1 MLYCSAAVS
10 CNTATLQYRST
21 DISVFREWIMTIGR
35 FGLRRRNY
43 DFPPFRPPSEANS
56 LLLRVTRGCPW
67 NRCTFCSM
75 YKGVKFEIRDL
86 EEILGDIELARDL
99 YGDRIRTV
107 FIGDSNSLVAKT
119 EMLVKILN
127 ALFSSFPHIERVTS
141 YARAK
146 TIAKKPLEDLIKIYE
161 AGLTRLHVGL
171 ETGDRDLLQEIEKG
185 ASPEEM
191 IEAGRKAKEA
201 GFEYSLYVLLGIG
214 GEEKW
219 EQHARGTAEVLNQ
232 VDPHFIRV
240 RTFIAQPNSLLYE
253 AVEEGRL
260 HPASPETILKETK
273 LLLEKLQVT
282 SQFLSDH
289 ISNLLPL
296 HGKLPEDKERMLQ
309 MIEEALTGL
318 KENDLLREEMEI
330 RRHLTNL

>member
-1 MLYCSAAVS
+1 
-10 CNTATLQYRST
+10 
-21 DISVFREWIMTIGR
+21 MTIGR

-75 YKGVKFEIRDL
+75 YKGMKFEVRNL

-99 YGDRIRTV
+99 YGDRIGTV

-119 EMLVKILN
+119 EMLVKVLN
-127 ALFSSFPHIERVTS
+127 ALFTSFPNIQRVTS

-146 TIAKKPLEDLIKIYE
+146 TIAKKPLEDLIKIYQ

-171 ETGDRDLLQEIEKG
+171 ETGDRELLKEIEKG
-185 ASPEEM
+185 ATPEEM
-191 IEAGRKAKEA
+191 IEAGKRAKEA

-232 VDPHFIRV
+232 IDPHFIRV
-240 RTFIAQPNSLLYE
+240 RTFIPQPDSPLYE
-253 AVEEGRL
+253 AMVEGRFQ
-260 HPASPETILKETK
+260 PASPETILKETK
-273 LLLEKLQVT
+273 LLLQKLQVT

-296 HGKLPEDKERMLQ
+296 HGKLPEDKKKMIQ
-309 MIEEALTGL
+309 MIGEALKEL
-318 KENDLLREEMEI
+318 KENDSLREEMEM

>member
-1 MLYCSAAVS
+1 
-10 CNTATLQYRST
+10 
-21 DISVFREWIMTIGR
+21 
-35 FGLRRRNY
+35 
-43 DFPPFRPPSEANS
+43 
-56 LLLRVTRGCPW
+56 
-67 NRCTFCSM
+67 M
-75 YKGVKFEIRDL
+75 YKGLKFEIRDL
-86 EEILGDIELARDL
+86 EEVLADIELAKDL

-119 EMLVKILN
+119 EMLAKILN

-146 TIAKKPLEDLIKIYE
+146 TIAKKPLEDLIKIFQ

-171 ETGDRDLLQEIEKG
+171 ETGDRDLLKEIEKG
-185 ASPEEM
+185 ATPEEM

-232 VDPHFIRV
+232 IDPHFIRV
-240 RTFIAQPNSLLYE
+240 RTFIPQPNSPFYE
-253 AVEEGRL
+253 AMVEG
-260 HPASPETILKETK
+260 HFQPASPETILKETK

-296 HGKLPEDKERMLQ
+296 HGKLPQDKEKMIQ
-309 MIEEALTGL
+309 MIEEALKELG
-318 KENDLLREEMEI
+318 ENDSLREEMEL
-330 RRHLTNL
+330 RRHLINL

>member
-1 MLYCSAAVS
+1 
-10 CNTATLQYRST
+10 
-21 DISVFREWIMTIGR
+21 MTIGR

-67 NRCTFCSM
+67 NRCAFCSM
-75 YKGVKFEIRDL
+75 YKGMKFEVRDL

-99 YGDRIRTV
+99 YGDRIGTV

-119 EMLVKILN
+119 EMLVKVLN
-127 ALFSSFPHIERVTS
+127 ALFTSFPNIQRVTS

-146 TIAKKPLEDLIKIYE
+146 TIAKKPLEDLIKIYQ

-171 ETGDRDLLQEIEKG
+171 ETGDRELLKEIEKG
-185 ASPEEM
+185 ATPEEM
-191 IEAGRKAKEA
+191 IEAGKRAKEA

-232 VDPHFIRV
+232 IDPHFIRV
-240 RTFIAQPNSLLYE
+240 RTFIPQPDSPLYE
-253 AVEEGRL
+253 AMVKGRFQ
-260 HPASPETILKETK
+260 PASPETILKETK
-273 LLLEKLQVT
+273 LLLQKLQVT

-296 HGKLPEDKERMLQ
+296 HGKLPEDKEKMIQ
-309 MIEEALTGL
+309 MIGEALKEL
-318 KENDLLREEMEI
+318 KENDSLREEMEM

>member
-1 MLYCSAAVS
+1 
-10 CNTATLQYRST
+10 
-21 DISVFREWIMTIGR
+21 MTIGR

-43 DFPPFRPPSEANS
+43 DFPPFRPPSEASS
-56 LLLRVTRGCPW
+56 LLLRITRGCPW

-75 YKGVKFEIRDL
+75 YKTIKFEIRDL
-86 EEILGDIELARDL
+86 EEVQSDIELAKNL

-107 FIGDSNSLVAKT
+107 FIGDSNSLVVKT
-119 EMLVKILN
+119 EMLTEVLN
-127 ALFSSFPHIERVTS
+127 SLFSSFPHIERVTS

-146 TIAKKPLEDLIKIYE
+146 TLFKKPIEDLERIYQ

-171 ETGDRDLLQEIEKG
+171 ETGDRDLLKAIEKG
-185 ASPEEM
+185 ATPEEM
-191 IEAGRKAKEA
+191 IEAGRKAKKA

-219 EQHARGTAEVLNQ
+219 ERHAKGTAEVLNQ

-240 RTFIAQPNSLLYE
+240 RTFIAQPGSQLYE
-253 AVEEGRL
+253 AVTEGSF

-273 LLLEKLQVT
+273 LLLEELHVT

-296 HGKLPEDKERMLQ
+296 HGKLPEEKERMIQ
-309 MIEEALTGL
+309 MIDDALKGL
-318 KENDLLREEMEI
+318 KEDVRLREEMEM
-330 RRHLTNL
+330 RGRLTNL

>member
-1 MLYCSAAVS
+1 
-10 CNTATLQYRST
+10 
-21 DISVFREWIMTIGR
+21 MTIGR

-75 YKGVKFEIRDL
+75 YKTIKFEVRDL
-86 EEILGDIELARDL
+86 GEVQTDIEMAKEL

-107 FIGDSNSLVAKT
+107 FIGDSNSLLVKT
-119 EMLVKILN
+119 EILVQVLN
-127 ALFSSFPHIERVTS
+127 SLFSSFPHIERVTS

-146 TIAKKPLEDLIKIYE
+146 TLFKKPIEDLVRIYR
-161 AGLTRLHVGL
+161 AGLNRLHVGL
-171 ETGDRDLLQEIEKG
+171 ETGDRDLLMEIKKG
-185 ASPEEM
+185 ATPEEM
-191 IEAGRKAKEA
+191 IEAGRKAKQA

-219 EQHARGTAEVLNQ
+219 ESHAKGTAEVLNQ
-232 VDPHFIRV
+232 IDPHFIRV
-240 RTFIAQPNSLLYE
+240 RTFIPQPGSPLYD
-253 AVEEGRL
+253 AMMEGRFRS
-260 HPASPETILKETK
+260 ASPETILKENK
-273 LLLEKLQVT
+273 LLLEELQVT

-296 HGKLPEDKERMLQ
+296 HGKLPEEKERMVQ
-309 MIEEALTGL
+309 MIDDALKGL
-318 KENDLLREEMEI
+318 REDVSLREEMEM
-330 RRHLTNL
+330 RRHLINL

>member
-1 MLYCSAAVS
+1 LDF
-10 CNTATLQYRST
+10 TLVTLVHFSH
-21 DISVFREWIMTIGR
+21 FALELIMTIGR

-75 YKGVKFEIRDL
+75 YKTIKFEVRDL
-86 EEILGDIELARDL
+86 GEVQTDIEMAKEL

-107 FIGDSNSLVAKT
+107 FIGDSNSLLIKT
-119 EMLVKILN
+119 EILVQVLN
-127 ALFSSFPHIERVTS
+127 SLFSSFPLIERVTS

-146 TIAKKPLEDLIKIYE
+146 TLFKKPIEDLVRIYR
-161 AGLTRLHVGL
+161 AGLNRLHVGL
-171 ETGDRDLLQEIEKG
+171 ETGDPDLLMEIKKG
-185 ASPEEM
+185 ATPEEM
-191 IEAGRKAKEA
+191 IEAGRKAKQA

-219 EQHARGTAEVLNQ
+219 ESHAKGTAEVLNQ
-232 VDPHFIRV
+232 IDPHFIRV
-240 RTFIAQPNSLLYE
+240 RTFIPQPGSPLYD
-253 AVEEGRL
+253 AMMEGRFRS
-260 HPASPETILKETK
+260 ASPETILKENK
-273 LLLEKLQVT
+273 LLLEGLQVT

-296 HGKLPEDKERMLQ
+296 HGKLPEEKERMVQ
-309 MIEEALTGL
+309 MIDDALKGL
-318 KENDLLREEMEI
+318 REDVSLREEMEM
-330 RRHLTNL
+330 RRHLINL

>member
-1 MLYCSAAVS
+1 M
-10 CNTATLQYRST
+10 TL
-21 DISVFREWIMTIGR
+21 GR
-35 FGLRRRNY
+35 FGLRRRDY

-75 YKGVKFEIRDL
+75 YKGTKFEIRDL
-86 EEILGDIELARDL
+86 GEIKTDIEMAREL
-99 YGDRIRTV
+99 YGERVRTV

-119 EMLVKILN
+119 ETLVQVLKSLY
-127 ALFSSFPHIERVTS
+127 SSFPHLERVTS

-146 TIAKKPLEDLIKIYE
+146 TLAKKPTEDLEKIRQ

-171 ETGDRDLLQEIEKG
+171 ETGDRDLLKEIEKG
-185 ASPEEM
+185 ATPEEM
-191 IEAGRKAKEA
+191 VEAGRKSKKA

-219 EQHARGTAEVLNQ
+219 ENHAKGTADVLNQ
-232 VDPHFIRV
+232 IDPHFIRV
-240 RTFIAQPNSLLYE
+240 RTFIPQPNSPLYE
-253 AVEEGRL
+253 AMEEGRFHL
-260 HPASPETILKETK
+260 PSPETILKETR
-273 LLLEKLQVT
+273 LLLEALQVT

-296 HGKLPEDKERMLQ
+296 HGKLPEDKGSMIQ
-309 MIEEALTGL
+309 MIDEALRELEKDGR
-318 KENDLLREEMEI
+318 LREEMEM
-330 RRHLTNL
+330 RRHLANL

>member
-1 MLYCSAAVS
+1 
-10 CNTATLQYRST
+10 
-21 DISVFREWIMTIGR
+21 MTIGR

-75 YKGVKFEIRDL
+75 YKTTKFEIRDL
-86 EEILGDIELARDL
+86 EEIQADIELAKEL

-107 FIGDSNSLVAKT
+107 FIGDSNSLVVKT
-119 EMLVKILN
+119 DKMVQALN
-127 ALFSSFPHIERVTS
+127 FLYASFPHIERVTS

-146 TIAKKPLEDLIKIYE
+146 TIAKKPVEDLERIFK

-171 ETGDRDLLQEIEKG
+171 ETGDRELLKAIGKG
-185 ASPEEM
+185 ATPEEM
-191 IEAGRKAKEA
+191 IEAGKRAKQA

-219 EQHARGTAEVLNQ
+219 EQHAKGTAEVLNQ
-232 VDPHFIRV
+232 IDPHFIRV
-240 RTFIAQPNSLLYE
+240 RTFIPQPNSLLYG
-253 AVEEGRL
+253 AMEEGRFQL
-260 HPASPETILKETK
+260 PSPETILKETK
-273 LLLEKLQVT
+273 LLLENLLVT

-296 HGKLPEDKERMLQ
+296 HGKLPEEKERMIQ
-309 MIEEALTGL
+309 MIDDVLRGL
-318 KENDLLREEMEI
+318 KEDHLLREEMEM

>member
-1 MLYCSAAVS
+1 
-10 CNTATLQYRST
+10 
-21 DISVFREWIMTIGR
+21 MTIGR
-35 FGLRRRNY
+35 FGLRRRDY

-75 YKGVKFEIRDL
+75 YKGMKFEIREL
-86 EEILGDIELARDL
+86 EEILEDIESARDL
-99 YGDRIRTV
+99 YGDRVRTI
-107 FIGDSNSLVAKT
+107 FIGDSNSLVVKT

-127 ALFSSFPHIERVTS
+127 TLFSSFPRVERVTS

-146 TIAKKPLEDLIKIYE
+146 TVAKKPLEDLIKIRQ

-171 ETGDRDLLQEIEKG
+171 ETGDQDLLKEIGKG
-185 ASPEEM
+185 ATPEEM
-191 IEAGRKAKEA
+191 IEAGRRAKEA

-219 EQHARGTAEVLNQ
+219 KQHARGTAGVLNQ
-232 VDPHFIRV
+232 IDPHFIRV
-240 RTFIAQPNSLLYE
+240 RTFVPQPNSPVCE
-253 AVEEGRL
+253 TVTEGRFQL
-260 HPASPETILKETK
+260 ASPETILNETK
-273 LLLEKLQVT
+273 LLLEELQVT

-296 HGKLPEDKERMLQ
+296 HGKLPEDEERMVQ
-309 MIEEALTGL
+309 MIGVALNEL
-318 KENDLLREEMEI
+318 KENDSLREEMEM

>member
-1 MLYCSAAVS
+1 
-10 CNTATLQYRST
+10 
-21 DISVFREWIMTIGR
+21 MTIGR

-75 YKGVKFEIRDL
+75 YKGMKFEIRDL
-86 EEILGDIELARDL
+86 EEILGDIELAKDL
-99 YGDRIRTV
+99 YGDRVRTI
-107 FIGDSNSLVAKT
+107 FIGDSNSLVVKT

-146 TIAKKPLEDLIKIYE
+146 TIAKKPLEDLIKIRQ

-171 ETGDRDLLQEIEKG
+171 ETGDQDLLKEIEKG
-185 ASPEEM
+185 ATPEEM

-219 EQHARGTAEVLNQ
+219 EQHAQGTAGVLNQ
-232 VDPHFIRV
+232 VNPHFIRV
-240 RTFIAQPNSLLYE
+240 RTFIPQPNSPLYE
-253 AVEEGRL
+253 AMGEGGFQ
-260 HPASPETILKETK
+260 PASPETILKETK
-273 LLLEKLQVT
+273 LLLENLQVT

-296 HGKLPEDKERMLQ
+296 HGKLPEDKEKMIQ
-309 MIEEALTGL
+309 MGEEALKGL
-318 KENDLLREEMEI
+318 RENDLLREEMEM